1 MLAPTLP
8 FGGILYYNMCN
19 EEIWKDVQ
27 GYEGIYQVSNF
38 GRVKSLPRKVLNW
51 NSNRY
56 LKETILTQSTTKCRD
71 YPIIRLCKDG
81 KIKYISV
88 HRLVATTFIPNPNN
102 LPMINH
108 KDEVKT
114 NNRVD
119 NLEWCDHKYNVNYGT
134 GIQRGAQSR
143 GKAIE
148 MIDSRTQ
155 KVVRVFHSAREA
167 FSETG
172 ISYKSISSACH
183 KIYKTAGG
191 YIWRFAV

>member
-1 MLAPTLP
+1 
-8 FGGILYYNMCN
+8 MCN

-56 LKETILTQSTTKCRD
+56 LKETILTQSTTKCRE
-71 YPIIRLCKDG
+71 YPLIRLCKDG

-88 HRLVATTFIPNPNN
+88 HRLVATAFIPNPNN

-108 KDEVKT
+108 KDENKQ

-119 NLEWCDHKYNVNYGT
+119 NLEWCDHLYNVHYGT
-134 GIQRGAQSR
+134 GIQRGARSR
-143 GKAIE
+143 GKSVL
-148 MIDSRTQ
+148 MIDATT
-155 KVVRVFHSAREA
+155 KEVIKTFGSAREA
-167 FSETG
+167 YKETG
-172 ISYKSISSACH
+172 VWYKSISSAC
-183 KIYKTAGG
+183 KNRYKTAGG
-191 YIWRFAV
+191 YIWKFAI